1 MYIHYRNSITGDVD
15 KAKASVHVAIYL
27 SDDINV
33 INDVIGWIYFA
44 AWSVSFYPQVYENYR
59 RKRYVKTNF
68 FCPMLKNYLYNS
80 HLKHFFKF
88 ILQRGWFKF

>member
-1 MYIHYRNSITGDVD
+1 MHIHYRNSITGEVD

-33 INDVIGWIYFA
+33 LNDVIGWIYFA

-59 RKRYVKTNF
+59 RKRYKNELF
-68 FCPMLKNYLYNS
+68 FLLII
-80 HLKHFFKF
+80 
-88 ILQRGWFKF
+88 ILR

>member
-1 MYIHYRNSITGDVD
+1 MHIHYRNSITGEVD

-33 INDVIGWIYFA
+33 LNDVIGWIYFA

-59 RKRYVKTNF
+59 RKRYEKTNSF
-68 FCPMLKNYLYNS
+68 LLK
-80 HLKHFFKF
+80 
-88 ILQRGWFKF
+88 IIIR